1 MFMKKIIEFLRKLF
15 HITPGTNVIT
25 EEIVENNRVSEEV
38 KVEKTQVV
46 ETNTAETPVVTEET
60 SKDKPKKKRAP
71 RKKKVTE

>member
-25 EEIVENNRVSEEV
+25 EEIVENNRVAEEV

-46 ETNTAETPVVTEET
+46 ETNTTETPVVTEET
-60 SKDKPKKKRAP
+60 SKDKPKKKHAP

>member
-1 MFMKKIIEFLRKLF
+1 MKKIIELLRKLF
-15 HITPGTNVIT
+15 RDTPGTNVIT
-25 EEIVENNRVSEEV
+25 EEIVENNRVADEV

-46 ETNTAETPVVTEET
+46 ETNTAETTVVIEET